1 MSLEIRR
8 IDALSDSDAEAL
20 AALLPQLNSDLQPPS
35 AAALQAVAAGDR
47 TALFVA
53 RDGARPCG
61 MLTLAWYDVPSGRKA
76 WIEDVVVDAASR
88 RCGAGRALVRAAVA
102 HAAALGI
109 GRLSLTSNPSR
120 TAAHALYLASG
131 FEKAE
136 TAVFALKPKKP

>member
-8 IDALSDSDAEAL
+8 ITRLSDADAEAL
-20 AALLPQLNSDLQPPS
+20 AALLPQLDGRLRPVR

-76 WIEDVVVDAASR
+76 WIEDVVVDAAYR
-88 RCGAGRALVRAAVA
+88 RRGAVEAAVA
-102 HAAALGI
+102 HAAALGAE
-109 GRLSLTSNPSR
+109 RLSLTSNPSR
-120 TAAHALYLASG
+120 TAAHALYFASG
-131 FEKAE
+131 FEKSE
-136 TAVFALKPKKP
+136 TAVFALNPQKP

>member
-1 MSLEIRR
+1 MPLEIRLLA
-8 IDALSDSDAEAL
+8 ALSDSEAEAL
-20 AALLPQLNSDLQPPS
+20 AALLPQLGGTLQPPP
-35 AAALQAVAAGDR
+35 AAVLQAVAADDR

-53 RDGARPCG
+53 VDGARPCG
-61 MLTLAWYDVPSGRKA
+61 MLTLAWYDAPSGRKA
-76 WIEDVVVDAASR
+76 WIEDVVVDAAYR
-88 RCGAGRALVRAAVA
+88 RRGAGRALVGAAAA
-102 HAAALGI
+102 HAAALGV